1 MPWFTRVRVKRPSD
15 GQATEWRLRSLLG
28 VGGFARVYEAEDQD
42 GCRAACK
49 AIQVDTPDREARA
62 RREIDALE
70 AGQSHRHVVGF
81 RGAAH
86 VGSWMFI
93 FQDLQTGDILD
104 EVLSRRGYARERGGE
119 ERAQRV
125 VAQLLRA
132 LAHLHRRNIVHGC
145 AARHAAPSVRP
156 R

>member
-1 MPWFTRVRVKRPSD
+1 MARPASSGSCPSVVRIKGPSD
-15 GQATEWRLRSLLG
+15 GRATEWRLRSLLG

-81 RGAAH
+81 LGAAH

-104 EVLSRRGYARERGGE
+104 EVLSRRGPEMTRDTSCHDRAR
-119 ERAQRV
+119 RA
-125 VAQLLRA
+125 
-132 LAHLHRRNIVHGC
+132 G
-145 AARHAAPSVRP
+145 
-156 R
+156 

>member
-1 MPWFTRVRVKRPSD
+1 MSGLQRTAEARPS
-15 GQATEWRLRSLLG
+15 R
-28 VGGFARVYEAEDQD
+28 GG
-42 GCRAACK
+42 GLRAAPV
-49 AIQVDTPDREARA
+49 APWGTVQVEA
-62 RREIDALE
+62 ALY
-70 AGQSHRHVVGF
+70 GLGW